1 MESHDN
7 SKSPTGWYVGSYL
20 MRFVELESKEIQNP
34 EKRFLSWENTILV
47 QASSIKEAFQKV
59 AKFAQEEAK
68 PYKGGKAG
76 VPVQWVYEGIT
87 ELLPI
92 YEPLADGAEIMWA
105 EHRPKKL
112 KNLRA
117 LVKQVHEFE

>member
-1 MESHDN
+1 
-7 SKSPTGWYVGSYL
+7 

-112 KNLRA
+112 KSLRA